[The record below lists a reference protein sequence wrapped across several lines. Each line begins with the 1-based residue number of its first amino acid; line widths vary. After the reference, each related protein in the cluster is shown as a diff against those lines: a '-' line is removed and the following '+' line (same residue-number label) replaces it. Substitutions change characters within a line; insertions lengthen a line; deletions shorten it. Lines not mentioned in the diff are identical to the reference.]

1 MIYHHSFGNH
11 RLMKKILSVCV
22 VLALICSISIPTFAE
37 DTANSTE
44 SNSAQQPTL
53 GITEGSLADESQND
67 TEAEESQVLDAQ
79 EDENSDVEAYAGG
92 NYGGNNND
100 LNYSG
105 QAAIYYLADP
115 TGDPWINDTGA
126 WAPSQDTSNTLAQ
139 INTYGATWETG
150 YVGDDKYPNKNI
162 KKEVAKYITSWP
174 DSSKGATWTVKKG
187 DPNTNSYFEF
197 ILNSIWDSYKS
208 FVEAELK
215 VPLSKENITEIT
227 LTPRKI
233 SRDNGGQYPYHVD
246 CALSIKSNQVFTAKF
261 WVKNPRESE
270 YTQVDARNYKTGSAV
285 EKTGNETIES
295 EKTVDGVTY
304 VLDGWYAEDAGG
316 GAYGNKIENTSWP
329 YSPNPTELDD
339 GTVNFYAHYSPM
351 YTSVKISKNVTGSM
365 GDLNKSFHFTI
376 TVKNGE
382 KDLAFK
388 VDEDEKDYTGTALID
403 LKNGESKT
411 LVNVPVN
418 ATVTVTEDNYG
429 TGQGGYTTSYE
440 VDGAGKVAGLSAT
453 IDTITAAENGHQ
465 IVFTNNKDVTPD
477 TGLYLTSWPYLM
489 MLALAAGGALVF
501 FMRRRRRS

>member
-92 NYGGNNND
+92 NRDGNNND
-100 LNYSG
+100 LDYSG
-105 QAAIYYLADP
+105 QAAIYYLANP
-115 TGDPWINDTGA
+115 TGDPWTNDTEA

-139 INTYGATWETG
+139 INTSGATWETG
-150 YVGDDKYPNKNI
+150 HVGNYEYPNRNI

-174 DSSKGATWTVKKG
+174 DGSRGATWTVNKN
-187 DPNTNSYFEF
+187 NTDTKSYFEF
-197 ILNSIWDSYKS
+197 ILGSIWDSYKS
-208 FVEAELK
+208 SVEAELG
-215 VPLSKENITEIT
+215 VSLGENNITEIT

-233 SRDNGGQYPYHVD
+233 SRDNGGNYPYHVD
-246 CALSIKSNQVFTAKF
+246 CALSIKSDQIFTAKF
-261 WVKNPRESE
+261 WVKNPGESE
-270 YTQVDARNYKTGSAV
+270 YTQVDARNYTTGSAV
-285 EKTGNETIES
+285 EKTES
-295 EKTVDGVTY
+295 AIIGSTKTVDGVTY
-304 VLDGWYAEDAGG
+304 VLDGWYAENARG
-316 GAYGNKIENTSWP
+316 GAYGNKIEDNSWKS
-329 YSPNPTELDD
+329 YKPNDAELAD

-351 YTSVKISKNVTGSM
+351 YTSVAISKNVTGSM

-376 TVKNGE
+376 TVKNNE
-382 KDLAFK
+382 IDLPFT
-388 VDEDEKDYTGTALID
+388 VDEQKHTGTASID

-418 ATVTVTEDNYG
+418 ATVTVTEDDYG
-429 TGQGGYTTSYE
+429 TGRGGYTTSYKIDRADN
-440 VDGAGKVAGLSAT
+440 VTGRSAT
-453 IDTITAAENGHQ
+453 IAKITAEENDHQ
-465 IVFTNNKDVTPD
+465 IIFTNNKDVTPD

-489 MLALAAGGALVF
+489 MLALAVGGALVF

>member
-53 GITEGSLADESQND
+53 GITEGSLADENQND

-92 NYGGNNND
+92 NRDGNNND
-100 LNYSG
+100 LDYSG

-115 TGDPWINDTGA
+115 TGDPWTNDTEA

-139 INTYGATWETG
+139 INTSGATWETG
-150 YVGDDKYPNKNI
+150 YVGNYEYPNRNI
-162 KKEVAKYITSWP
+162 KIEVAKYITSWP
-174 DSSKGATWTVKKG
+174 DGSQGATWTVNKN
-187 DPNTNSYFEF
+187 NTVTKSYFEF
-197 ILNSIWDSYKS
+197 ILGSIWDSYKS
-208 FVEAELK
+208 SVEAELGVSLGK
-215 VPLSKENITEIT
+215 NNITEIT

-233 SRDNGGQYPYHVD
+233 SRDNGGKYPYHVD
-246 CALSIKSNQVFTAKF
+246 CALSIKSDQVFTAKF
-261 WVKNPRESE
+261 WVKNPGGSE
-270 YTQVDARNYKTGSAV
+270 YTQVDARNYTTGSKV
-285 EKTGNETIES
+285 EKTGEATTT
-295 EKTVDGVTY
+295 KTVDGVTY
-304 VLDGWYAEDAGG
+304 VLDGWYAEDATG
-316 GAYGNKIENTSWP
+316 GAYGNKIADSAWP
-329 YSPNPTELDD
+329 YSPTHDELND

-351 YTSVKISKNVTGSM
+351 YTSVTISKNVTGSM
-365 GDLNKSFHFTI
+365 GDLNKSFHFEI
-376 TVKNGE
+376 TVKNDGI
-382 KDLAFK
+382 DLPFI
-388 VDEDEKDYTGTALID
+388 VDEQKYTGTAPID

-429 TGQGGYTTSYE
+429 TGNGGYTTSYKI
-440 VDGAGKVAGLSAT
+440 DGADNVPGQSAT
-453 IDTITAAENGHQ
+453 IAKITAEENGHR
-465 IVFTNNKDVTPD
+465 IIFTNNKDVTPD

-489 MLALAAGGALVF
+489 MLALVTGGALVF

>member
-1 MIYHHSFGNH
+1 M
-11 RLMKKILSVCV
+11 
-22 VLALICSISIPTFAE
+22 
-37 DTANSTE
+37 
-44 SNSAQQPTL
+44 
-53 GITEGSLADESQND
+53 
-67 TEAEESQVLDAQ
+67 
-79 EDENSDVEAYAGG
+79 
-92 NYGGNNND
+92 
-100 LNYSG
+100 
-105 QAAIYYLADP
+105 
-115 TGDPWINDTGA
+115 
-126 WAPSQDTSNTLAQ
+126 
-139 INTYGATWETG
+139 
-150 YVGDDKYPNKNI
+150 
-162 KKEVAKYITSWP
+162 
-174 DSSKGATWTVKKG
+174 
-187 DPNTNSYFEF
+187 
-197 ILNSIWDSYKS
+197 
-208 FVEAELK
+208 EAELK

-246 CALSIKSNQVFTAKF
+246 CALSIKSNEVFTAKF

-270 YTQVDARNYKTGSAV
+270 YTQVDARNYKKGSAV

-329 YSPNPTELDD
+329 YSPNSTELDD

-376 TVKNGE
+376 TV
-382 KDLAFK
+382 
-388 VDEDEKDYTGTALID
+388 
-403 LKNGESKT
+403 KNGESKT